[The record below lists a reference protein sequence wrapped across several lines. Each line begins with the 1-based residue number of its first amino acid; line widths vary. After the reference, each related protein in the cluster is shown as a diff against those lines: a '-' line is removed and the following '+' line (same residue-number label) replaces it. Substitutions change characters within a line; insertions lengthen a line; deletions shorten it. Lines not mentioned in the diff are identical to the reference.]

1 MTDIGPELAAI
12 EAMDLAALRRAW
24 RRRHGIL
31 PPRLSRDLLRRD
43 LAYTLQED
51 AWGGVS
57 HATRRRLQTL
67 AKAGR
72 GAAEQGPPVRA
83 GTRLVRAWRGR
94 TYLVTVTDDGV
105 VYDGVTYRSLSAVAH
120 QITGAHWSGPRFFGL
135 RPAAPRPVAAAHG

>member
-1 MTDIGPELAAI
+1 MTDVGPELAAM

-31 PPRLSRDLLRRD
+31 PPRLSRDLLRRH

-72 GAAEQGPPVRA
+72 GAAEQGP
-83 GTRLVRAWRGR
+83 TRTRRHPAWYGP
-94 TYLVTVTDDGV
+94 
-105 VYDGVTYRSLSAVAH
+105 
-120 QITGAHWSGPRFFGL
+120 GAA
-135 RPAAPRPVAAAHG
+135 RPPSSP

>member
-1 MTDIGPELAAI
+1 MTDGGPELAAI

-43 LAYTLQED
+43 LSYTLQED
-51 AWGGVS
+51 ASGGVS
-57 HATRRRLQTL
+57 NATRRRLQTL
-67 AKAGR
+67 AKAGCV
-72 GAAEQGPPVRA
+72 ASEQGPPVRA

-105 VYDGVTYRSLSAVAH
+105 VYDGVTSGTMTTRTRRSEK
-120 QITGAHWSGPRFFGL
+120 PR
-135 RPAAPRPVAAAHG
+135 

>member
-1 MTDIGPELAAI
+1 MTDVGPELAAM

-51 AWGGVS
+51 ARLGGVS
-57 HATRRRLQTL
+57 NATRRRLQTL

-105 VYDGVTYRSLSAVAH
+105 VYDGVTYGSLSAVVH
-120 QITGAHWSGPRFFGL
+120 QITGAHWSGTL
-135 RPAAPRPVAAAHG
+135 ST